1 MIFLLSG
8 AQRSAVDVMCDR
20 NKSGRK
26 IEIDEVR
33 VHYRNNMVLTKSR
46 RRGQAKV
53 WSQKLHHRLITCLA
67 GAMSGGRD
75 EGTTGNDVA

>member
-1 MIFLLSG
+1 MIILLSG
-8 AQRSAVDVMCDR
+8 AQRSAVDVMCYR
-20 NKSGRK
+20 NKSGREV
-26 IEIDEVR
+26 EIDEVR

-46 RRGQAKV
+46 
-53 WSQKLHHRLITCLA
+53 SQKLHHRLVTCLA

>member
-1 MIFLLSG
+1 MIFPLSG

-33 VHYRNNMVLTKSR
+33 VHYRDNMVLTKSR

-53 WSQKLHHRLITCLA
+53 
-67 GAMSGGRD
+67 
-75 EGTTGNDVA
+75 